1 MRNLDMCGS
10 MHRVAIDAAPAEA
23 KMAWKSA
30 PSRFSPSPEPAM
42 LELPPLSIAEVER
55 ELSMGRVTSR
65 EFTEVAL
72 AEIAEPHDEG
82 PATFL
87 HVLAES
93 ARAEADAAD
102 AWRRAGRALPPLA
115 GMILSVKD
123 LFDIAG
129 LPTTCGSKILWNAEP
144 ARKDATIVA
153 RLRAAGAVI
162 IGRTNMTEFAYSGI
176 GINPHFGTPRNRWRK
191 SEHRVPGG
199 SSSGAAVAVA
209 ENMCFASVGTDT
221 GGSIR
226 IPAAWNCLV
235 GFKPSR
241 GRVPTDG
248 SFPLSPTLDTVGP
261 IARTVADCR
270 LIDQVMAGLPVG
282 PGRERR
288 FEGLRLGVLRTLV
301 HDLID
306 PIVSNR
312 FEQVVRKLS
321 AKGAHVVDVVVPAVE
336 RVKEINALGSIGG
349 AEAYHVHRNFLADA
363 DIAAAYD
370 PRVRMRLERGRSIS
384 AADFIEMHAIRD
396 AMAHAADAA
405 THGFDA
411 ILAPTVAILPPRLGD
426 LASDE
431 KFSANNIL
439 ALRNTMAFNLLDR
452 PAITLPLHL
461 VGDEPVGMM
470 VVGAT
475 GADADLL
482 DVAEA
487 VERVVVER

>member
-1 MRNLDMCGS
+1 
-10 MHRVAIDAAPAEA
+10 
-23 KMAWKSA
+23 
-30 PSRFSPSPEPAM
+30 M
-42 LELPPLSIAEVER
+42 LELPPLSFAEVER
-55 ELSMGRVTSR
+55 EMALGRVTAR

-82 PATFL
+82 PASFL
-87 HVLAES
+87 HVLAQS

-102 AWRRAGRALPPLA
+102 GWRRAGRALPPLA
-115 GMILSVKD
+115 GLVISVKD

-129 LPTTCGSKILWNAEP
+129 LPTTCGSRILWNAAP
-144 ARKDATIVA
+144 ASRDAAIVA

-176 GINPHFGTPRNRWRK
+176 GLNPHFGTPRNRWRK

-209 ENMCFASVGTDT
+209 ENMCFASIGTDT
-221 GGSIR
+221 GGSVR
-226 IPAAWNCLV
+226 IPAAWNALV

-241 GRVPTDG
+241 GRVPMDG
-248 SFPLSPTLDTVGP
+248 CFPLSPSLDTIGP
-261 IARTVADCR
+261 IARTVANCR
-270 LIDQVMAGLPVG
+270 TLDQVMAGLAVT

-288 FEGLRLGVLRTLV
+288 VEGLRLGVLRSLV

-306 PIVSNR
+306 PAVANR
-312 FEQVVRKLS
+312 FEQVVRKL
-321 AKGAHVVDVVVPAVE
+321 AARGAQVSDVTIQALD
-336 RVKEINALGSIGG
+336 RIKDINALGTIGA
-349 AEAYHVHRNFLADA
+349 AEAFHVHRNFMADE
-363 DIAAAYD
+363 DIASAYD
-370 PRVRMRLERGRSIS
+370 PRVRMRIERGRGIS

-396 AMAHAADAA
+396 AMAAAADVA

-411 ILAPTVAILPPRLGD
+411 ILAPTVALLPPRVGD

-431 KFSANNIL
+431 KFSAVNML
-439 ALRNTMAFNLLDR
+439 ALRNTSIFNLLDR
-452 PAITLPLHL
+452 PAVTLPLHQM
-461 VGDEPVGMM
+461 GDEPVGLMLA
-470 VVGAT
+470 GAT

-487 VERVVVER
+487 VERAVVER